1 MGEFFTGG
9 RNSGQVKAVP
19 LARWGRIKIIAVDYR
34 MSPEFIFPAASEDME
49 TVYRY
54 ALKSY
59 QPKNIG
65 IFCSGGDSAQI
76 TSLLNGHTAGRA
88 QAASGRAA

>member
-1 MGEFFTGG
+1 
-9 RNSGQVKAVP
+9 
-19 LARWGRIKIIAVDYR
+19 
-34 MSPEFIFPAASEDME
+34 ME